1 MPKYMV
7 ETISMFRMR
16 YVIDADELSH
26 AADEVTM
33 NDGNL
38 KEFSQEHLDDVVS
51 SVREIGPKEYIRMF
65 DDDNAYLSDWTR
77 TQKLSFIN
85 KIKYGAE

>member
-1 MPKYMV
+1 MI

-33 NDGNL
+33 NDGKL
-38 KEFSQEHLDDVVS
+38 KEFSQEHLDEVVS
-51 SVREIGPKEYIRMF
+51 SVREIGPKEYFRMF
-65 DDDNAYLSDWTR
+65 DEDNAYLADWTR

-85 KIKYGAE
+85 KIDYGAE

>member
-1 MPKYMV
+1 MV
-7 ETISMFRMR
+7 ETISVFRIR
-16 YVIDADELSH
+16 YVIDADEASH

-38 KEFSQEHLDDVVS
+38 KEFSQEHLDDVFS

-65 DDDNAYLSDWTR
+65 DEDNKYLADWPR
-77 TQKLSFIN
+77 DRKLSFIN

>member
-1 MPKYMV
+1 MV